1 MGYRRIADAW
11 LRRRPLSGLIFPS
24 DRGRQTAAGDVRMQR
39 VTFGLKGSMNRTGDN
54 AVIEALFG
62 SFKVE
67 RLHELH
73 FATRRRAKPFD
84 RLTSGDRLAFVL
96 QSPEAAR
103 DAGIS
108 RPDGLRG
115 KTACR

>member
-1 MGYRRIADAW
+1 
-11 LRRRPLSGLIFPS
+11 
-24 DRGRQTAAGDVRMQR
+24 MQR
-39 VTFGLKGSMNRTGDN
+39 AAFGMKGSMNRTGDN

-62 SFKVE
+62 SLKVE
-67 RLHELH
+67 RLHELQ

-103 DAGIS
+103 DTGVS

-115 KTACR
+115 KRLADQESLAASSRSEGGP